1 MFKLVVDGVTIGFTE
16 KPRFVRVKPET
27 GVFVETT
34 QDKADGVAYK
44 SKVFNL
50 FGHEIGGVEETVS
63 VVPYDGGDDS
73 KEIKNNADNLAEIE
87 DAMCEADETNEAWKA
102 DIENALCEMDEGV

>member
-16 KPRFVRVKPET
+16 KPRFVRVKPES

-34 QDKADGVAYK
+34 QDKAEGVAYK

-50 FGHEIGGVEETVS
+50 FGHEIGGVEETAS

-73 KEIKNNADNLAEIE
+73 ESVSELRQAENDL
-87 DAMCEADETNEAWKA
+87 DAMAVDHELRLAMLEMGIDDDGGET
-102 DIENALCEMDEGV
+102 